1 MIKPERFDS
10 FISPVIYTDYSSRE
24 QKNNNFSVKNI
35 WNYLVVPNN
44 LLLSLSLSLIDATGV
59 TTL

>member
-10 FISPVIYTDYSSRE
+10 FMSTIIYTDYSSRE
-24 QKNNNFSVKNI
+24 QKGNNFSVKNI